1 METPQSKYRF
11 SEETLAQIDAL
22 CDLLGMPAR
31 ADVLRYAVSRLYKQE
46 LKDEKKRLRKSETP
60 S

>member
-31 ADVLRYAVSRLYKQE
+31 ADVLRYAVSLLSVQTGIEETRK
-46 LKDEKKRLRKSETP
+46 KD
-60 S
+60 